1 MFFRNANQ
9 ETDTSC
15 CRNIHVNLEGRV
27 SKTYSRIG
35 ELYRSKT
42 GGYIIWSAQFISW
55 IFVDRIK
62 PAGSY
67 TQQDIKLRLLESN
80 QARLFFCEVKKLIK
94 INHGQPFKDLSNR

>member
-1 MFFRNANQ
+1 MFFYFGNANQ

-35 ELYRSKT
+35 ELYRSKV
-42 GGYIIWSAQFISW
+42 GGYIIWSTQFISW
-55 IFVDRIK
+55 ILVDMIK

-80 QARLFFCEVKKLIK
+80 QARLIFLELAK
-94 INHGQPFKDLSNR
+94 